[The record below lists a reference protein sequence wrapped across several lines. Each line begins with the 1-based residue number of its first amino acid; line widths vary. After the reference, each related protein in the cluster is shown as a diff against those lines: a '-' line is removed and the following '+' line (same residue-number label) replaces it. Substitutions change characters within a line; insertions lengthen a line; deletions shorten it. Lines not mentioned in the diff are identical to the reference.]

1 MTIAAHLFNRQR
13 KVKFDLPWL
22 RRFAT
27 EALPECLKHSNG
39 STPVLPTLS
48 EVEVAIVSDPA
59 IAKVHGQFLEDPTPT
74 DVITFEHGEILISAD
89 TALYNAKRFGS
100 NLEAE
105 LGLYIIHGFLHLNG
119 FLDELP
125 EDAAQMAEVQ
135 NRIHQGCLRN
145 LQGAPQPKSLPAT

>member
-1 MTIAAHLFNRQR
+1 MICAHLFNRQR

-22 RRFAT
+22 RRFAN
-27 EALPECLKHSNG
+27 EALPECLNHSNG
-39 STPVLPTLS
+39 TTPVLPNLS

-89 TALYNAKRFGS
+89 TALSNAEKFGS
-100 NLEAE
+100 SLEAE

-125 EDAAQMAEVQ
+125 EDAAQMATVQ
-135 NRIHQGCLRN
+135 NRIHHDCLRKLPVN
-145 LQGAPQPKSLPAT
+145 CRKKSMPAI